1 LIHSPLLTSETSAC
15 ERPASNLALRTT
27 PLVHPAELVERA
39 EIDTQ
44 LHTARNVGQALA
56 LSSAFGKNPPALGL

>member
-1 LIHSPLLTSETSAC
+1 MSETSAS
-15 ERPASNLALRTT
+15 ERPAANFALRTT

-56 LSSAFGKNPPALGL
+56 LSSAFGKIRRRSDFNLRRDA